1 MAMKK
6 NTVVVAI
13 IVITIVQIKLRIG
26 CRQCTTPTAIIAV
39 ITIPTAIIAGTTPTV
54 IIGSD

>member
-26 CRQCTTPTAIIAV
+26 CRQCTTPTVIIAV
-39 ITIPTAIIAGTTPTV
+39 ITIPTAIAGTTPTV